1 MKTTKRFV
9 PLRNCIIILT
19 LVIAV
24 SRIANSQD
32 AVIDF
37 ESALI
42 GKPMPTWV
50 DQGVTFGLAH
60 QPKKNKSVGRISI
73 FPNLGTNRKGIVNAM
88 ANESIPVR
96 ATFEKPVKRVQLILW
111 GSTNSSAL
119 VEAFDAD
126 NKRIAKDGLEHVPVR
141 KRPEDPIPF
150 FELAVEGEEIAYI
163 EISGSQPGG
172 FVAVDEIRWSR

>member
-1 MKTTKRFV
+1 MKITKRFV
-9 PLRNCIIILT
+9 TLRDCIVVLA
-19 LVIAV
+19 LVIAF
-24 SRIANSQD
+24 SRHANSQD

-37 ESALI
+37 ESAII

-60 QPKKNKSVGRISI
+60 QPKKNKSVGRISF

-96 ATFEKPVKRVQLILW
+96 ATFEKPVKKVQLVLW
-111 GSTNSSAL
+111 GSTTSSAL
-119 VEAFDAD
+119 LEAFNAE
-126 NKRIAKDGLEHVPVR
+126 NKWIAKDGLEHVPVR

-150 FELAVEGEEIAYI
+150 FELAVEGEGIAYI

-172 FVAVDEIRWSR
+172 FVAVDEIRWSK